1 MIAGALMTKEEEIVF
16 YAKLLDEKGLVNSLE
31 GNISILDRETGKLY
45 ITPSGKR
52 KSLLTP
58 EMIAVMNGDE
68 QIGGNCKYSS
78 EYLLHR
84 AALRARPDCNA
95 AVHTHAPHL
104 TAFAFCNQSIRL
116 RCSTTFGLLF
126 EDIPCLPYGQ
136 PGMAAI
142 AAGIAD
148 AMANRDLVL
157 LANHGCLTVGPTL
170 EAAVALLEA
179 GEEVMKIYALA
190 KSIGEVSDIPEEAWE
205 RMCNEHAG
213 SVRNRHKSVSRT

>member
-1 MIAGALMTKEEEIVF
+1 MTKEEEVVF

-58 EMIAVMNGDE
+58 EMIAVMDGDT
-68 QIGGNCKYSS
+68 QIGGKCKYSS
-78 EYLLHR
+78 EYLLHQ

-95 AVHTHAPHL
+95 AVHTHAPYL
-104 TAFAFCNQSIRL
+104 TAFAFCNQHVRL

-136 PGMAAI
+136 PGTAAI
-142 AAGIAD
+142 AAGIED

-170 EAAVALLEA
+170 EAAVAILEA
-179 GEEVMKIYALA
+179 GGGGMKIYSLA
-190 KSIGEVSDIPEEAWE
+190 KSIGAVSDIPEEAWE

-213 SVRNRHKSVSRT
+213 SVRNRHKPVNR

>member
-1 MIAGALMTKEEEIVF
+1 MTKEEEVVF

-58 EMIAVMNGDE
+58 EMIAVMDGDT
-68 QIGGNCKYSS
+68 QIGGNCKRSS
-78 EYLLHR
+78 EYLLHQ

-95 AVHTHAPHL
+95 AVHTHAPYL
-104 TAFAFCNQSIRL
+104 TAFAFCNQHVRL

-136 PGMAAI
+136 PGTAAI
-142 AAGIAD
+142 AAGIEE

-170 EAAVALLEA
+170 EAAVAILEA
-179 GEEVMKIYALA
+179 GEEVMKIYSLA
-190 KSIGEVSDIPEEAWE
+190 KSIGAVSDIPEDAWE
-205 RMCNEHAG
+205 RMCNEHAA
-213 SVRNRHKSVSRT
+213 SVRNRHKPVNR

>member
-1 MIAGALMTKEEEIVF
+1 MTKAEEVVF

-31 GNISILDRETGKLY
+31 GNISVLDRTEGKLY

-58 EMIAVMNGDE
+58 DMIAVMRGDE
-68 QIGGNCKYSS
+68 QVGGSCRRSS

-84 AALRARPDCNA
+84 AALDARPDCSA
-95 AVHTHAPHL
+95 AVHVHAPYL
-104 TAFAFCNQSIRL
+104 TAYAFCSRSIRL

-136 PGMAAI
+136 PGTPAITDGIEEAI
-142 AAGIAD
+142 AH
-148 AMANRDLVL
+148 RDLLL
-157 LANHGCLTVGPTL
+157 LANHGCIAVGATL
-170 EAAVALLEA
+170 EEAVALIEA

-190 KSIGEVSDIPEEAWE
+190 RAAGEVSDIPPADWE
-205 RMCNEHAG
+205 RMCEEHPG
-213 SVRNRHKSVSRT
+213 SVRNRHRKA